1 MMTADRRWVIA
12 TLSLL
17 DWALIVVLIIVV
29 IIGFRRGFWISMGTV
44 AGAIAG
50 VLGGLFLMPLIVQL
64 VPAGVVRII
73 AMVATTAGLI
83 WLGMIIGRKIGR
95 RLRLH
100 ISHPVMRTIDKFLG
114 AVGNSLIAGAIIS
127 LIAFSISS
135 VGVPGITSVLKSSR
149 IVAFTT
155 LMTPESA
162 RVWIAD
168 VRADVLNSSEL
179 PELDLADKKNSEPE
193 ETVVQP
199 TREVYE
205 TSESSVRITGSAY
218 ECGQSQTGSGFA
230 VTGDRVMTN
239 AHVVAGVESPQV
251 ESFDGQLFTG
261 QVVAFDPEIDVAII
275 ALPGAQLPVV
285 EFGEVLEPGEP
296 AFVLG
301 FPSGGPHQI
310 LSAEIQ
316 ARGPATVANI
326 YDENPQLRDVYQLA
340 AEVRQG
346 NSGGA
351 LVGEDGLVAGLIFAR
366 ASEADIGYAMTQAEI
381 AEVINRA
388 PHLAE
393 PVSTGHCL
401 E

>member
-1 MMTADRRWVIA
+1 MII

-17 DWALIVVLIIVV
+17 DWALVVVLIIVIV
-29 IIGFRRGFWISMGTV
+29 IGFRRGFWISMGTV
-44 AGAIAG
+44 AGAVAG

-64 VPAGVVRII
+64 VPAGVIRII
-73 AMVATTAGLI
+73 AMVATTGVLI
-83 WLGMIIGRKIGR
+83 WLGMVIGHKVGR

-100 ISHPVMRTIDKFLG
+100 ISHPVMRSIDKFLG
-114 AVGNSLIAGAIIS
+114 AIGNSLIAGLMIS

-135 VGVPGITSVLKSSR
+135 VGVPGITSLLKNSR

-155 LMTPESA
+155 SLTPESA

-168 VRADVLNSSEL
+168 VRADVLDSSEL
-179 PELDLADKKNSEPE
+179 PELDLAGTEDPQPEQTRLEP
-193 ETVVQP
+193 TQ
-199 TREVYE
+199 EVHQ
-205 TSESSVRITGSAY
+205 TSTSSVRITGSAF

-230 VTGDRVMTN
+230 VTPDRVVTN
-239 AHVVAGVESPQV
+239 AHVVAGVEAPQV

-261 QVVAFDPEIDVAII
+261 QVVGFDPDVDIAVI
-275 ALPGAQLPVV
+275 ALPGADLPVV
-285 EFGEVLEPGEP
+285 EFGDVLEPGES

-316 ARGPATVANI
+316 ARGPATVSNI
-326 YDENPQLRDVYQLA
+326 YDENAQLRDVYQIA

-351 LVGEDGLVAGLIFAR
+351 LVGEDGNVAGVIFAR
-366 ASEADIGYAMTQAEI
+366 ASEADIGYAMSRAEI
-381 AEVINRA
+381 SVVVGQAA
-388 PHLAE
+388 QLTQ

>member
-1 MMTADRRWVIA
+1 MGRWVII

-17 DWALIVVLIIVV
+17 DWALVVVLIIVIV
-29 IIGFRRGFWISMGTV
+29 IGFRRGFWISMGTV
-44 AGAIAG
+44 AGAVAG

-64 VPAGVVRII
+64 VPAGVIRII
-73 AMVATTAGLI
+73 AMVATTGVLI
-83 WLGMIIGRKIGR
+83 WLGMVIGRKVGR

-100 ISHPVMRTIDKFLG
+100 ISHPVMRSIDKFLG
-114 AVGNSLIAGAIIS
+114 AIGNSLIAGLMIS

-135 VGVPGITSVLKSSR
+135 VGVPGITSLLKNSR

-155 LMTPESA
+155 SLTPESA

-168 VRADVLNSSEL
+168 VRADVLDSSEL
-179 PELDLADKKNSEPE
+179 PELDLAGTEDPQPEQTRLEP
-193 ETVVQP
+193 TQ
-199 TREVYE
+199 EVHQ
-205 TSESSVRITGSAY
+205 TSTSSVRITGSAF

-230 VTGDRVMTN
+230 VTPDRVVTN
-239 AHVVAGVESPQV
+239 AHVVAGVEAPQV

-261 QVVAFDPEIDVAII
+261 QVVGFDPDVDIAVI
-275 ALPGAQLPVV
+275 ALPGADLPVV
-285 EFGEVLEPGEP
+285 EFGDVLEPGES

-316 ARGPATVANI
+316 ARGPATVSNI
-326 YDENPQLRDVYQLA
+326 YDENAQLRDVYQIA

-351 LVGEDGLVAGLIFAR
+351 LVGEDGKVAGVIFAR
-366 ASEADIGYAMTQAEI
+366 ASEADIGYAMTRAEISAIVGQAEQLNQQI
-381 AEVINRA
+381 
-388 PHLAE
+388 
-393 PVSTGHCL
+393 STGHCL
-401 E
+401 D

>member
-1 MMTADRRWVIA
+1 MII

-17 DWALIVVLIIVV
+17 DWALVVVLIIVIV
-29 IIGFRRGFWISMGTV
+29 IGFRRGFWISMGTV
-44 AGAIAG
+44 AGAVAG

-64 VPAGVVRII
+64 VPAGVIRII
-73 AMVATTAGLI
+73 AMVATTGVLI
-83 WLGMIIGRKIGR
+83 WLGMVIGRKVGR

-100 ISHPVMRTIDKFLG
+100 ISHPVMRSIDKFLG
-114 AVGNSLIAGAIIS
+114 AIGNSLIAGLMIS

-135 VGVPGITSVLKSSR
+135 VGVPGITSLLKNSR

-155 LMTPESA
+155 SLTPESA

-168 VRADVLNSSEL
+168 VRADVLDSSEL
-179 PELDLADKKNSEPE
+179 PELDLAGTEDPQPEQTRLEP
-193 ETVVQP
+193 TQ
-199 TREVYE
+199 EVHQ
-205 TSESSVRITGSAY
+205 TSTSSVRITGSAF

-230 VTGDRVMTN
+230 VTRDRVVTN
-239 AHVVAGVESPQV
+239 AHVVAGVEAPQV

-261 QVVAFDPEIDVAII
+261 QVVAFDPDVDIAVI
-275 ALPGAQLPVV
+275 ALPGADLPVV
-285 EFGEVLEPGEP
+285 EFGDVLEPGES

-316 ARGPATVANI
+316 ARGPATVSNI
-326 YDENPQLRDVYQLA
+326 YDENAQLRDVYQIA

-351 LVGEDGLVAGLIFAR
+351 LVGEDGKVAGVIFAR
-366 ASEADIGYAMTQAEI
+366 ASEADIGYAMTRAEISAIVGQAEQLNQQI
-381 AEVINRA
+381 
-388 PHLAE
+388 
-393 PVSTGHCL
+393 STGHCL
-401 E
+401 D

>member
-1 MMTADRRWVIA
+1 MII

-17 DWALIVVLIIVV
+17 DWALVVVLIIVIV
-29 IIGFRRGFWISMGTV
+29 IGFRRGFWISMGTV
-44 AGAIAG
+44 AGAVAG

-64 VPAGVVRII
+64 VPAGVIRII
-73 AMVATTAGLI
+73 AMVATTGVLI
-83 WLGMIIGRKIGR
+83 WLGMVIGRKVGR

-100 ISHPVMRTIDKFLG
+100 ISHPVMRSIDKFLG
-114 AVGNSLIAGAIIS
+114 AIGNSLIAGLMIS

-135 VGVPGITSVLKSSR
+135 VGVPGITSLLKNSR

-155 LMTPESA
+155 SLTPESA

-168 VRADVLNSSEL
+168 VRADVLDSSEL
-179 PELDLADKKNSEPE
+179 PELDLAGTEDPQPE
-193 ETVVQP
+193 QTRLRP
-199 TREVYE
+199 TQEVHQ
-205 TSESSVRITGSAY
+205 TSTSSVRITGSAF

-230 VTGDRVMTN
+230 VTRDRVVTN
-239 AHVVAGVESPQV
+239 AHVVAGVEAPQV

-261 QVVAFDPEIDVAII
+261 QVVGFDPDVDIAVI
-275 ALPGAQLPVV
+275 ALPGADLPVV
-285 EFGEVLEPGEP
+285 EFGDVLEPGES

-316 ARGPATVANI
+316 ARGPATVSNI
-326 YDENPQLRDVYQLA
+326 YDENAQLRDVYQIA

-351 LVGEDGLVAGLIFAR
+351 LVGEDGKVAGVIFAR
-366 ASEADIGYAMTQAEI
+366 ASEADIGYAMTRAEISAIVGQAEQLNQQI
-381 AEVINRA
+381 
-388 PHLAE
+388 
-393 PVSTGHCL
+393 STGHCL
-401 E
+401 D

>member
-1 MMTADRRWVIA
+1 MGRWVII

-17 DWALIVVLIIVV
+17 DWALVVVLIIVIV
-29 IIGFRRGFWISMGTV
+29 IGFRRGFWVSMGTV
-44 AGAIAG
+44 AGAVAG

-64 VPAGVVRII
+64 VPAGVIRII
-73 AMVATTAGLI
+73 AMVATTGVLI
-83 WLGMIIGRKIGR
+83 WLGMVIGRKVGR

-100 ISHPVMRTIDKFLG
+100 ISHPVMRSIDKFLG
-114 AVGNSLIAGAIIS
+114 AIGNSLIAGLMIS

-135 VGVPGITSVLKSSR
+135 VGVPGITSLLKNSR

-155 LMTPESA
+155 SLTPESA

-168 VRADVLNSSEL
+168 VRADVLDSSEL
-179 PELDLADKKNSEPE
+179 PELDLAGTEDPQPEQTRLEP
-193 ETVVQP
+193 TQ
-199 TREVYE
+199 EVHQ
-205 TSESSVRITGSAY
+205 TSTSSVRITGSAF

-230 VTGDRVMTN
+230 VTRDRVVTN
-239 AHVVAGVESPQV
+239 AHVVAGVEAPQV

-261 QVVAFDPEIDVAII
+261 QVVGFDPDVDIAVI
-275 ALPGAQLPVV
+275 ALPGADLPVV
-285 EFGEVLEPGEP
+285 EFGDVLEPGES

-316 ARGPATVANI
+316 ARGPATVSNI
-326 YDENPQLRDVYQLA
+326 YDENAQLRDVYQIA

-351 LVGEDGLVAGLIFAR
+351 LVGEDGKVAGVIFAR
-366 ASEADIGYAMTQAEI
+366 ASEADIGYAMTRAEISAIVGQAEQLNQQI
-381 AEVINRA
+381 
-388 PHLAE
+388 
-393 PVSTGHCL
+393 STGHCL
-401 E
+401 D

>member
-1 MMTADRRWVIA
+1 MII

-17 DWALIVVLIIVV
+17 DWALVVVLIIVIV
-29 IIGFRRGFWISMGTV
+29 IGFRRGFWISMGTV
-44 AGAIAG
+44 AGAVAG

-64 VPAGVVRII
+64 VPAGVIRII
-73 AMVATTAGLI
+73 AMVATTGVLI
-83 WLGMIIGRKIGR
+83 WLGMVIGRKVGR

-100 ISHPVMRTIDKFLG
+100 ISHPVMRSIDKFLG
-114 AVGNSLIAGAIIS
+114 AIGNSLIAGLMIS

-135 VGVPGITSVLKSSR
+135 VGVPGITSLLKNSR

-155 LMTPESA
+155 SLTPESA

-168 VRADVLNSSEL
+168 VRADVLDSSEL
-179 PELDLADKKNSEPE
+179 PELDLAGTEDPQPEQTRLEP
-193 ETVVQP
+193 TQ
-199 TREVYE
+199 EVHQ
-205 TSESSVRITGSAY
+205 TSTSSVRITGSAF

-230 VTGDRVMTN
+230 VTPDRVVTN
-239 AHVVAGVESPQV
+239 AHVVAGVEAPQV

-261 QVVAFDPEIDVAII
+261 QVVGFDPDVDIAVI
-275 ALPGAQLPVV
+275 ALPGADLPVV
-285 EFGEVLEPGEP
+285 EFGDVLEPGES

-316 ARGPATVANI
+316 ARGPATVSNI
-326 YDENPQLRDVYQLA
+326 YDENAQLRDVYQIA

-351 LVGEDGLVAGLIFAR
+351 LVGEDGKVAGVIFAR
-366 ASEADIGYAMTQAEI
+366 ASEADIGYAMTRAEISAIVGQAEQLNQQI
-381 AEVINRA
+381 
-388 PHLAE
+388 
-393 PVSTGHCL
+393 STGHCL
-401 E
+401 D

>member
-1 MMTADRRWVIA
+1 MII

-17 DWALIVVLIIVV
+17 DWALVVVLIIVIV
-29 IIGFRRGFWISMGTV
+29 IGFRRGFWISMGTV
-44 AGAIAG
+44 AGAVAG

-64 VPAGVVRII
+64 VPAGVIRII
-73 AMVATTAGLI
+73 AMVATTGVLI
-83 WLGMIIGRKIGR
+83 WLGMVIGRKVGR

-100 ISHPVMRTIDKFLG
+100 ISHPVMRSIDKFLG
-114 AVGNSLIAGAIIS
+114 AIGNSLIAGLMIS

-135 VGVPGITSVLKSSR
+135 VGVPGITSLLKNSR

-155 LMTPESA
+155 SLTPESA

-168 VRADVLNSSEL
+168 VRADVLDSSEL
-179 PELDLADKKNSEPE
+179 PELDLAGTEDPQPEQTRLEP
-193 ETVVQP
+193 TQ
-199 TREVYE
+199 EVHQ
-205 TSESSVRITGSAY
+205 TSTSSVRITGSAF

-230 VTGDRVMTN
+230 VTRDRVVTN
-239 AHVVAGVESPQV
+239 AHVVAGVEAPQV

-261 QVVAFDPEIDVAII
+261 QVVGFDPDVDIAVI
-275 ALPGAQLPVV
+275 ALPGADLPVV
-285 EFGEVLEPGEP
+285 EFGDVLEPGES

-316 ARGPATVANI
+316 ARGPATVSNI
-326 YDENPQLRDVYQLA
+326 YDENAQLRDVYQIA

-351 LVGEDGLVAGLIFAR
+351 LVGEDGKVAGVIFAR
-366 ASEADIGYAMTQAEI
+366 ASEADIGYAMTRAEISAIVGQAEQLNQQI
-381 AEVINRA
+381 
-388 PHLAE
+388 
-393 PVSTGHCL
+393 STGHCL
-401 E
+401 D

>member
-1 MMTADRRWVIA
+1 MGRWVII

-17 DWALIVVLIIVV
+17 DWALVVVLIIVIV
-29 IIGFRRGFWISMGTV
+29 IGFRRGFWISMGTV
-44 AGAIAG
+44 AGAVAG

-64 VPAGVVRII
+64 VPAGVIRII
-73 AMVATTAGLI
+73 AMVATTGVLI
-83 WLGMIIGRKIGR
+83 WLGMVIGRKVGR

-100 ISHPVMRTIDKFLG
+100 ISHPVMRSIDKFLG
-114 AVGNSLIAGAIIS
+114 AIGNSLIAGLMIS

-135 VGVPGITSVLKSSR
+135 VGVPGITSLLKNSR

-155 LMTPESA
+155 SLTPESA

-168 VRADVLNSSEL
+168 VRADVLDSSEL
-179 PELDLADKKNSEPE
+179 PELDLAGTEDPQPEQTRLEP
-193 ETVVQP
+193 TQ
-199 TREVYE
+199 EVHQ
-205 TSESSVRITGSAY
+205 TSTSSVRITGSAF

-230 VTGDRVMTN
+230 VTRDRVVTN
-239 AHVVAGVESPQV
+239 AHVVAGVEAPQV

-261 QVVAFDPEIDVAII
+261 QVVGFDPDVDIAVI
-275 ALPGAQLPVV
+275 ALPGADLPVV
-285 EFGEVLEPGEP
+285 EFGDVLEPGES

-316 ARGPATVANI
+316 ARGPATVSNI
-326 YDENPQLRDVYQLA
+326 YDENAQLRDVYQIA

-351 LVGEDGLVAGLIFAR
+351 LVGEDGKVAGVIFAR
-366 ASEADIGYAMTQAEI
+366 ASEADIGYAMTRAEISAIVGQAEQLNQQI
-381 AEVINRA
+381 
-388 PHLAE
+388 
-393 PVSTGHCL
+393 STGHCL
-401 E
+401 D

>member
-1 MMTADRRWVIA
+1 MGRWVII

-17 DWALIVVLIIVV
+17 DWALVVVLIIVIV
-29 IIGFRRGFWISMGTV
+29 IGFRRGFWISMGTV
-44 AGAIAG
+44 AGAVAG

-64 VPAGVVRII
+64 VPAGVIRII
-73 AMVATTAGLI
+73 AMVATTGVLI
-83 WLGMIIGRKIGR
+83 WLGMVIGRKVGR

-100 ISHPVMRTIDKFLG
+100 ISHPVMRSIDKFLG
-114 AVGNSLIAGAIIS
+114 AIGNSLIAGLMIS

-135 VGVPGITSVLKSSR
+135 VGVPGITSLLKNSR

-155 LMTPESA
+155 SLTPESA

-168 VRADVLNSSEL
+168 VRADVLDSSEL
-179 PELDLADKKNSEPE
+179 PELDLAGTEDPQPEQTRLEP
-193 ETVVQP
+193 TQ
-199 TREVYE
+199 EVHQ
-205 TSESSVRITGSAY
+205 TSTSSVRITGSAF

-230 VTGDRVMTN
+230 VTRDRVVTN
-239 AHVVAGVESPQV
+239 AHVVAGVEAPQV

-261 QVVAFDPEIDVAII
+261 QVVAFDPDVDIAVI
-275 ALPGAQLPVV
+275 ALPGADLPVV
-285 EFGEVLEPGEP
+285 EFGDVLEPGES

-316 ARGPATVANI
+316 ARGPATVSNI
-326 YDENPQLRDVYQLA
+326 YDENAQLRDVYQIA

-351 LVGEDGLVAGLIFAR
+351 LVGEDGKVAGVIFAR
-366 ASEADIGYAMTQAEI
+366 ASEADIGYAMTRAEISAIVGQAEQLNQQI
-381 AEVINRA
+381 
-388 PHLAE
+388 
-393 PVSTGHCL
+393 STGHCL
-401 E
+401 D

>member
-1 MMTADRRWVIA
+1 MII

-17 DWALIVVLIIVV
+17 DWALVVVLIIVIV
-29 IIGFRRGFWISMGTV
+29 IGFRRGFWVSMGTV
-44 AGAIAG
+44 AGAVAG

-64 VPAGVVRII
+64 VPAGVIRII
-73 AMVATTAGLI
+73 AMVATTGVLI
-83 WLGMIIGRKIGR
+83 WLGMVIGRKVGR

-100 ISHPVMRTIDKFLG
+100 ISHPVMRSIDKFLG
-114 AVGNSLIAGAIIS
+114 AIGNSLIAGLMIS

-135 VGVPGITSVLKSSR
+135 VGVPGITSLLKNSR

-155 LMTPESA
+155 SLTPESA

-168 VRADVLNSSEL
+168 VRADVLDSSEL
-179 PELDLADKKNSEPE
+179 PELDLAGTEDPQPEQTRLEP
-193 ETVVQP
+193 TQ
-199 TREVYE
+199 EVHQ
-205 TSESSVRITGSAY
+205 TSTSSVRITGSAF

-230 VTGDRVMTN
+230 VTRDRVVTN
-239 AHVVAGVESPQV
+239 AHVVAGVEAPQV

-261 QVVAFDPEIDVAII
+261 QVVGFDPDVDIAVI
-275 ALPGAQLPVV
+275 ALPGADLPVV
-285 EFGEVLEPGEP
+285 EFGDVLEPGES

-316 ARGPATVANI
+316 ARGPATVSNI
-326 YDENPQLRDVYQLA
+326 YDENAQLRDVYQIA

-351 LVGEDGLVAGLIFAR
+351 LVGEDGKVAGVIFAR
-366 ASEADIGYAMTQAEI
+366 ASEADIGYAMTRAEISAIVGQAEQLNQQI
-381 AEVINRA
+381 
-388 PHLAE
+388 
-393 PVSTGHCL
+393 STGHCL
-401 E
+401 D